1 MTDGDQM
8 KATLID
14 AVKAAFTKEA
24 AAGRLWGAAKLIVA
38 VDAIEAGD
46 WDCVSE
52 YLDEYELGAA
62 EFLNTAVPVPPGT
75 LTDAQ
80 LNDACL
86 SYDHAYGMHI
96 PGQQALLRHQAR
108 LWWTALRRAVF
119 EPPVKP

>member
-8 KATLID
+8 KVTLID
-14 AVKAAFTKEA
+14 AVKAAFAKEA

-46 WDCVSE
+46 LDIASE
-52 YLDEYELGAA
+52 YLDEYEMGAVEVLNA
-62 EFLNTAVPVPPGT
+62 EATPPAET